1 VTPAAPVVPQA
12 AGASASGESIVD
24 NGDPGFKSVGSWTS
38 VPGDHNYK
46 EEAVWAA
53 STAATETPAT
63 ATWTPDLKAAGLYDV
78 YEWHG
83 DDPNAD
89 HATKAPFTIKF
100 DGDTRTIPVNLR
112 ANNGKWNL
120 LGTSNSR
127 RARLAV
133 SPSAAMRTAMSSRMR

>member
-1 VTPAAPVVPQA
+1 LSPQA

-83 DDPNAD
+83 DDP
-89 HATKAPFTIKF
+89 TPT
-100 DGDTRTIPVNLR
+100 TPP
-112 ANNGKWNL
+112 
-120 LGTSNSR
+120 R
-127 RARLAV
+127 RRL
-133 SPSAAMRTAMSSRMR
+133 PSSLTVTPGRSGESSRQ